1 MTRTGLLNLQCGR
14 VVTCLPLC
22 LIRSHIHRDSLNPS
36 VADSPKRLR
45 MQGTRKL
52 INDFMEPLLKV
63 DFNGIS
69 KNLKYYFTLSNV
81 FLICCT
87 KFRALEKPIRR
98 ENQSNITA
106 EVSKPESSENA
117 TKYKSKVSR
126 NQDLIGSRNSL
137 IPQKRNIAES
147 DKGKKSLA
155 SYSANKDDHHSI
167 EESEVNRR
175 STGGDEA
182 FNNDIPDELENVLVY
197 DEGDISGG
205 VLEKPGKLNLPERT
219 N

>member
-1 MTRTGLLNLQCGR
+1 M
-14 VVTCLPLC
+14 
-22 LIRSHIHRDSLNPS
+22 
-36 VADSPKRLR
+36 
-45 MQGTRKL
+45 
-52 INDFMEPLLKV
+52 KV

-147 DKGKKSLA
+147 EKRKKLSA
-155 SYSANKDDHHSI
+155 IYSANTDEHHSI

-175 STGGDEA
+175 STGGDDE
-182 FNNDIPDELENVLVY
+182 FNNDVPDELEDVLVY

-205 VLEKPGKLNLPERT
+205 VLEKPGKLSLPERT